1 MSDLRLVIAGCGGRM
16 GRALIEAVTST
27 PGVVLAG
34 ALERAESPLVGQD
47 AGLPLGLTTGVSD
60 ETVARCVTWCRP
72 SKVPSG
78 KPVKAMAPKVPSSR

>member
-47 AGLPLGLTTGVSD
+47 AGLPLGLTTGVRISHD
-60 ETVARCVTWCRP
+60 VDAALAQADALIDFTRP
-72 SKVPSG
+72 E
-78 KPVKAMAPKVPSSR
+78 ATLAY

>member
-16 GRALIEAVTST
+16 GRALIEAVTGT

-47 AGLPLGLTTGVSD
+47 AGLPPGLRPPASASATMSM
-60 ETVARCVTWCRP
+60 RP
-72 SKVPSG
+72 S
-78 KPVKAMAPKVPSSR
+78 PKRMP